1 MKYLKKF
8 ENLDEPQVGDY
19 VVCSVIITTGVKDE
33 LIKYMNNNIGKIIKK
48 EDRTKQQY
56 YVYYEYYENAP
67 VDLFVRYI
75 SENYWWFD
83 KNEILYY
90 SKNKEECEVYLDTKK
105 YNI

>member
-56 YVYYEYYENAP
+56 YVYYENAT
-67 VDLFVRYI
+67 VDLFVRYTG
-75 SENYWWFD
+75 ENYWCWWFD